1 MTTLSRIAG
10 TKGIYF
16 GVSAEN
22 TRQLTGPDLELYS
35 RFTISSAGGVKFD
48 TL

>member
-10 TKGIYF
+10 TKGIYLE
-16 GVSAEN
+16 VSAEN
-22 TRQLTGPDLELYS
+22 TRQLTGPDLDPYS